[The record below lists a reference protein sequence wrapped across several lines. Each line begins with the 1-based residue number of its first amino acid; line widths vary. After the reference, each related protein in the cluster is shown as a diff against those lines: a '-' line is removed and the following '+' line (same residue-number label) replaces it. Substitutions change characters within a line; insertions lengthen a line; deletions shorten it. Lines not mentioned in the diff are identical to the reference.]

1 MSDPITVIHNAAAR
15 QFEAPTDH
23 GDAVLQYRLRG
34 GALDLA
40 HTLVPHEAEGQGVG
54 TALAHAALEHARREK
69 VRVIPSCPFVASYLN
84 QHQEFADLVV
94 SY

>member
-1 MSDPITVIHNAAAR
+1 MPDRITVAHNAAAA

-23 GDAVLQYRLRG
+23 GVAVLKYRMRG

-69 VRVIPSCPFVASYLN
+69 VRVIPSCPFVASYLT
-84 QHQEFADLVV
+84 QHPEFADLVA